1 MNTFTYHKF
10 PYSFFKGDCE
20 RIVEF
25 YSANNSVKDI
35 LIKPVFF
42 EVIDIPSKL
51 TVLGR
56 RVSVVVLIVS
66 PSNHV
71 AAPHTDGTFALLRDE
86 KGIIKSIERKLA
98 LNIPVS
104 GCEGSLTRFY
114 TSSDKNPTKLG
125 VGQDTFTKYQT
136 EKMKE
141 IMESS
146 LSSGL
151 TDDTPYY
158 AIHRRQYLTKVA
170 ELELTSPSLIN
181 VGSSV
186 HEVVNFKK
194 TPRVALSLRFDKD
207 PWDWI
212 PGYS

>member
-10 PYSFFKGDCE
+10 PYSFFEGDCE
-20 RIVEF
+20 RIIEF
-25 YSANNSVKDI
+25 YSTNDSLKDI

-71 AAPHTDGTFALLRDE
+71 AAPHTDGTFALSRDE
-86 KGIIKSIERKLA
+86 KGITKSIERRLA

-104 GCEGSLTRFY
+104 GCDGSLTRFY
-114 TSSDKNPTKLG
+114 TSSDKNPTKI
-125 VGQDTFTKYQT
+125 TSETYTKYQT

-158 AIHRRQYLTKVA
+158 AIHRRQYLTKVS
-170 ELELTSPSLIN
+170 ELELTSPTLIN